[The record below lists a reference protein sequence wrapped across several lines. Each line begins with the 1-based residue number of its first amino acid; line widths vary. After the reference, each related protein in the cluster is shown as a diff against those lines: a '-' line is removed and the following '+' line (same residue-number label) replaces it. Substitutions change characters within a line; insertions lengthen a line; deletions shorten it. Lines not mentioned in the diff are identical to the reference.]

1 MTTKAPNAP
10 LGLTVWPPASP
21 WAMALLH
28 LAHALCCNFFFLQS
42 SKVWEEKLSTL
53 MFKEPLKSSAER
65 QTCSRD
71 GGICICSPSRFQTLS
86 VLHSFWCF
94 KVAASE
100 GAQTAVGWSKYS
112 IIQKVSSLP
121 LSPSLCVCTS
131 CSLTAC
137 GVCGC
142 WWNSSCHHWNIC
154 LHWDRV
160 ALSFYIKSTPH
171 TNTSTH
177 THTITHIYSIMWNS

>member
-1 MTTKAPNAP
+1 
-10 LGLTVWPPASP
+10 
-21 WAMALLH
+21 
-28 LAHALCCNFFFLQS
+28 
-42 SKVWEEKLSTL
+42 
-53 MFKEPLKSSAER
+53 MFKEPLKSCAER

-71 GGICICSPSRFQTLS
+71 GVICICSPSRFQTLS

-121 LSPSLCVCTS
+121 LSPSLCVCAS

-142 WWNSSCHHWNIC
+142 WWYSSCHHWNIC

-171 TNTSTH
+171 TNTSRHTH
-177 THTITHIYSIMWNS
+177 THHHTHKFHHVKFLVVMPVMGWPARKLNCIPAHKSRCMHTHFHILTRAI